1 MHLER
6 HELRVR
12 PPDRVHR
19 PILVAARVH
28 ETGKVDI
35 LGHEAPGASAPG
47 ASALAA
53 ALRLDFGLHSW
64 YKYPF
69 SLGLV
74 VQPG

>member
-19 PILVAARVH
+19 PFLVAARVH

-35 LGHEAPGASAPG
+35 LGHKAPG
-47 ASALAA
+47 
-53 ALRLDFGLHSW
+53 GL
-64 YKYPF
+64 
-69 SLGLV
+69 GT
-74 VQPG
+74 GG